1 MTNHTSTPSPAP
13 SSLSVK
19 IPKPRRFSRIAPDND
34 STSSFFNS
42 SDQLTDSPFS
52 ESHPLQA
59 TTSTSALLFGNE
71 NGISNLHIETTN
83 SHSNVHSQLQTPL
96 HGASYIP
103 PWTEPYIIGIAG
115 NSGSGKTS
123 IAQKI
128 VQELNQPWTV
138 LLSFDNFYNPLT
150 EDERKLAF
158 SNNFDFDT
166 PESLDLN
173 LVVETVLSLKKGHKT
188 TIPVYSFEHHNRT
201 DKTITIYGA
210 NVIIIEGIYTLYDPR
225 LLDIMDLKI
234 YVDTDLDICLA
245 RRLTRDI
252 LYRGRDLSGCLQ
264 QWEKF
269 VKPNAVKYVN
279 PTMNN
284 ADLIIPRGLDNVI
297 AINLMIKHIEKQLI
311 LKSSQHLKYLQTLDI
326 KIRDLNEYNVKILP
340 INNQTKGINSILFN
354 EDTERSDFI
363 FYFDRIS
370 TIIIEEG
377 LHFIN
382 DFEPITVTAA
392 KSYQYQGLKLVDDIV
407 AISIIRSGDCFM
419 NSIKKTF
426 PEISIG
432 KLLIQSD
439 SKTGEPQLHYDSIP
453 QDIQQN
459 KIMLFDSQIISGAAS
474 IMAIQVLLDHDCKP
488 KDIILCCYLSTEL
501 GLRRILNV
509 FPEVNIVIGKLS
521 NINDNADGSKWYNP
535 ENCKDTDWQFRN
547 RFIDSLYFGTD

>member
-1 MTNHTSTPSPAP
+1 MSSDHLSPSTSN
-13 SSLSVK
+13 LSVK
-19 IPKPRRFSRIAPDND
+19 VPKPRRFSRIAPDND
-34 STSSFFNS
+34 SSNITPNDTITSTTATIPANTSI
-42 SDQLTDSPFS
+42 S
-52 ESHPLQA
+52 ESS
-59 TTSTSALLFGNE
+59 TTSNAN
-71 NGISNLHIETTN
+71 TT
-83 SHSNVHSQLQTPL
+83 TP
-96 HGASYIP
+96 HPSYIP

-150 EDERKLAF
+150 EEERKQAF
-158 SNNFDFDT
+158 ENNFDFDT
-166 PESLDLN
+166 PESLDLD
-173 LVVETVLSLKKGHKT
+173 LVIETVNSLKKGHKT

-210 NVIIIEGIYTLYDPR
+210 NVIIIEGIYSLYDPR
-225 LLDIMDLKI
+225 LLDMMDLKI

-252 LYRGRDLSGCLQ
+252 LYRGRDLGGCLK
-264 QWEKF
+264 QWETF

-279 PTMNN
+279 PTMYN

-326 KIRDLNEYNVKILP
+326 KVIDLKDYNLKILP
-340 INNQTKGINSILFN
+340 INNQTRGINSILFD
-354 EDTERSDFI
+354 EETERSDFI
-363 FYFDRIS
+363 FYFNRIS
-370 TIIIEEG
+370 NLIIEKG
-377 LHFIN
+377 LEFIN
-382 DFEPITVTAA
+382 NYEPILVNNN
-392 KSYQYQGLKLVDDIV
+392 YHGLKLIDDIV

-419 NSIKKTF
+419 QSIKKTF
-426 PEISIG
+426 PEVSIG

-453 QDIQQN
+453 NDIEN
-459 KIMLFDSQIISGAAS
+459 KKIMLFDSQLISGAAA
-474 IMAIQVLLDHDCKP
+474 IMAVQVLLDHGCKE

-509 FPEVNIVIGKLS
+509 FPHVNIVIGKLS
-521 NINDNADGSKWYNP
+521 NIGENTNNWYNP
-535 ENCKDTDWQFRN
+535 EKCRDSDWPFRN
-547 RFIDSLYFGTD
+547 RYIDSLYFGTE